1 MTTRAFD
8 KIAAGL
14 DDAIAYMEGDET
26 VGRVHYKRRRPTGT
40 PTGEKI
46 TVSIRIDRD
55 VLEYF
60 KAGGPGWQTRINE
73 ALRRAAGL

>member
-1 MTTRAFD
+1 MTKRAFD

-14 DDAIAYMEGDET
+14 NDAIAYMEGDET
-26 VGRVHYKRRRPTGT
+26 VGRVHYKRGRPTGT

-46 TVSIRIDRD
+46 AVSIRIDRD

-73 ALRRAAGL
+73 ALRKVAGL